1 MIIGEKLSL
10 SLSHRG
16 EGDKDVK
23 RLFLEML
30 PSIVEISI
38 LNISFTSQNDCEF
51 ESRLISKL
59 LGICECNLF
68 ESYFLNVD
76 IHHRLRKQNPGVN

>member
-10 SLSHRG
+10 SHRG
-16 EGDKDVK
+16 EGEKDVK

-38 LNISFTSQNDCEF
+38 LNISFASQNDCEF

-59 LGICECNLF
+59 LGICESVSAIC
-68 ESYFLNVD
+68 LNRIFSMSTSITD
-76 IHHRLRKQNPGVN
+76 CGNKTLE

>member
-30 PSIVEISI
+30 PSIVEISN
-38 LNISFTSQNDCEF
+38 LHSQHIF
-51 ESRLISKL
+51 
-59 LGICECNLF
+59 
-68 ESYFLNVD
+68 Y
-76 IHHRLRKQNPGVN
+76 